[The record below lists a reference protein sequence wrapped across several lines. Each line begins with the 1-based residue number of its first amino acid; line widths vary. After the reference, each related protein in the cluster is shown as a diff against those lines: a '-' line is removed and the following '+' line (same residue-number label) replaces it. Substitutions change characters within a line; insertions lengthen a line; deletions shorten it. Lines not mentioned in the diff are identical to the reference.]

1 MGFLYI
7 NRAES
12 VLKPIIG
19 QKSRNLV
26 GVLLVATL
34 LTMPSMVWGAS
45 QMATRGMVEL
55 VYMDKTQTEDHSA
68 TEYIEKLDSEI
79 IKKLRFST
87 ASNKIVPLRIEV
99 APVLLEQPFEFSR
112 QGNTSVVLVPNN
124 IDELIF
130 EREFQRKLCAIIMLS
145 KANIRPEDGLA
156 EFPMFIVDG
165 VIANKRVNQD
175 RDAVL
180 NVLYYPAIR
189 TLMDAG
195 KSVNIRELLADL
207 EGVGS
212 SNDASTALADEIAR
226 FGVDLFTTGG
236 ASKQSLLLDFIVFR
250 SENRSFNEC
259 FDSTIGNLL
268 ITSNRDLPK
277 DIAIASNRE
286 KIDYL
291 VNLYVDA
298 RVYNSYNP
306 RFGIDSQARFAQF
319 KQFEYKD
326 PTTNELK
333 KADILELPEIYELYP
348 EALEE
353 VFLAKQREL
362 LLLRKTSSSLL
373 ESGLQLCA
381 DSLVVIGKKS
391 KEEATKQMKTALETT
406 DRAIE
411 RLILLDAKLDELE
424 DAELNLPELAPAL
437 YRQAEENTK
446 ENFPI
451 QVKEVI
457 EQNERILSE
466 SI

>member
-7 NRAES
+7 NRVES

-19 QKSRNLV
+19 QKSRKLA
-26 GVLLVATL
+26 GTLLVATL
-34 LTMPSMVWGAS
+34 LTVPSMGWAAS

-55 VYMDKTQTEDHSA
+55 VYMDKTQTEDHPA

-79 IKKLRFST
+79 MKKLRFSS
-87 ASNKIVPLRIEV
+87 ASNKMIPLRIEV
-99 APVLLEQPFEFSR
+99 APVLLDQPFEFSR
-112 QGNTSVVLVPNN
+112 QGNSSVVMVSNN
-124 IDELIF
+124 LDELIL
-130 EREFQRKLCAIIMLS
+130 EREFQRQLCAIIILS
-145 KANIRPEDGLA
+145 KANIRPEDGLTK
-156 EFPMFIVDG
+156 FPMFIVDG
-165 VIANKRVNQD
+165 ILANQRVSQD

-189 TLMDAG
+189 TLMDSG
-195 KSVNIRELLADL
+195 KRVDIRELLADL
-207 EGVGS
+207 EGVGG
-212 SNDASTALADEIAR
+212 SNDATTAFADEIAR
-226 FGVDLFTTGG
+226 FGVDMFTTGG
-236 ASKQSLLLDFIVFR
+236 ASNRNLLLDFIVFR

-268 ITSNRDLPK
+268 VASNRDLPK
-277 DIAIASNRE
+277 DLAVASNRE

-306 RFGIDSQARFAQF
+306 RFGLDSQAIFTQF
-319 KQFEYKD
+319 KQFEYQD
-326 PTTNELK
+326 PTTNEIK
-333 KADILELPEIYELYP
+333 KADILELPAVYELYP
-348 EALEE
+348 EVLEE

-373 ESGLQLCA
+373 ESGLQLCV
-381 DSLVVIGKKS
+381 DSLVEIGKKS
-391 KEEATKQMKTALETT
+391 KEEATKQLKTALETT
-406 DRAIE
+406 DAAIE
-411 RLILLDAKLDELE
+411 CQVLLDAKLDELE
-424 DAELNLPELAPAL
+424 GSELNLPESAPAL
-437 YRQAEENTK
+437 FRQAEENTK